1 MEFNVGEL
9 IFINNEVYD
18 IKGKILYVNKSD
30 NCYWH
35 EYKIISRKTNL
46 EKWLSVDETY
56 NEYSISM
63 MVRNNI
69 SISNYHLVD
78 EGTLE
83 VVNSWGNVDV
93 DCGETAKFYE
103 YEDSSEE
110 NIISIEE
117 WSDGRET
124 SKGYYLDSYEIQ
136 RVNGYSNKSSL
147 NRYNKTFNPII
158 RFISVFAIL
167 GVIMFFV
174 SLIFSPKTIAKH
186 LKNDSS
192 FSYVTSITGSKN
204 QKADVYKS
212 LLSLDL
218 TAKNIISGIDGKTE
232 SVQQNTEDGDTS
244 IAILTKKEYCLVYTS
259 EDQEVL
265 VQISKRKYTYL
276 SDNTPYRAS
285 SYTNRYYRR
294 YYYTKAF
301 ETDKKDYGG
310 TSSYSSFD
318 DTTVGYDGND
328 TYNSYSSSIRQYSVK
343 SRSSSGGGVSSG
355 K

>member
-1 MEFNVGEL
+1 
-9 IFINNEVYD
+9 
-18 IKGKILYVNKSD
+18 
-30 NCYWH
+30 
-35 EYKIISRKTNL
+35 
-46 EKWLSVDETY
+46 
-56 NEYSISM
+56 
-63 MVRNNI
+63 
-69 SISNYHLVD
+69 
-78 EGTLE
+78 
-83 VVNSWGNVDV
+83 
-93 DCGETAKFYE
+93 
-103 YEDSSEE
+103 
-110 NIISIEE
+110 
-117 WSDGRET
+117 
-124 SKGYYLDSYEIQ
+124 
-136 RVNGYSNKSSL
+136 
-147 NRYNKTFNPII
+147 
-158 RFISVFAIL
+158 
-167 GVIMFFV
+167 MFFV
-174 SLIFSPKTIAKH
+174 NLIFSSQTIAKH

-192 FSYVTSITGSKN
+192 FSYVTSITGSKD

-285 SYTNRYYRR
+285 SYTNRYY
-294 YYYTKAF
+294 TKAF
-301 ETDKKDYGG
+301 KTDKKDYGG